1 MDPNTSLVL
10 IPQVSYASS
19 WIWMES
25 RSGTF
30 LEDVAGVKKRGIWL
44 PFDKPV
50 YCGAVM
56 VCKLHLANQFNSAIL
71 YTSKRVPSLEQTSL
85 LSQAGF
91 PGPVGTLQQEPKND
105 FACSA
110 ITSEPEAHCGN
121 DERAARPQHVIGAST
136 RPRTAST
143 ACTAA
148 ASPLPATST
157 AAVSFEAWVRQKL
170 LAIEEQQTEILTL
183 IRHHSGSTQQV
194 ERVAPWRQLQG
205 GVRHLRPQPL
215 AFDILYR
222 PPAGQEH
229 HSLFACILACARV
242 EPSPINILR
251 LRRS

>member
-1 MDPNTSLVL
+1 
-10 IPQVSYASS
+10 
-19 WIWMES
+19 MES

-30 LEDVAGVKKRGIWL
+30 LEDVAGAKKRGIWL

-56 VCKLHLANQFNSAIL
+56 ACMLHLANQL
-71 YTSKRVPSLEQTSL
+71 RDPV
-85 LSQAGF
+85 GF
-91 PGPVGTLQQEPKND
+91 PSPVGTSQQEPKND

-110 ITSEPEAHCGN
+110 IASEPEEHNCGN
-121 DERAARPQHVIGAST
+121 GERAARPQHVIGAST

-143 ACTAA
+143 ACTVA
-148 ASPLPATST
+148 ASPLPANST

-205 GVRHLRPQPL
+205 GVRHLRPQPC

-229 HSLFACILACARV
+229 HSMFACILACARV